1 MAHRE
6 SALTVQE
13 KEMIEKLNHPGYTVD
28 YMEHYLNLERI
39 ADRDE
44 ATKVLMCKVYLEAVQ
59 QMLKMSGESG
69 A

>member
-6 SALTVQE
+6 STLTVHE
-13 KEMIEKLNHPGYTVD
+13 KEMIKKLNHPSYTVD

-59 QMLKMSGESG
+59 QMLKMKEEH
-69 A
+69 